1 MADTTLTELYKKLEW
16 SEEELRQHNILLLLL
31 SQLSTLQGNIAKE
44 IEDLYNKKGIYT
56 MALKHNHKKI
66 KDLIKNNA
74 APEFFRRMNMEQ
86 AEDYAEDSEKLE
98 RIVYQWAGLEMMSQ
112 EGLKADGLNLNHT
125 AKMAKACAVKRGKVS
140 ERTTFMQRVGAI
152 QDEVWELRNSTERYS
167 KHIFY
172 TEQQEEAAD
181 VIIAT
186 LSFLADEA
194 VDINQLITDK
204 MKYNEK
210 RND

>member
-1 MADTTLTELYKKLEW
+1 MADVTLTEVHKKLEW

-44 IEDLYNKKGIYT
+44 IENLYNKKGIFS
-56 MALKHNHKKI
+56 MGIKHNHKKI
-66 KDLIKNNA
+66 QSLIKNNA

-86 AEDYAEDSEKLE
+86 AEDYAEDSERLE
-98 RIVYQWAGLEMMSQ
+98 RIIYQWAGLEMISP

-125 AKMAKACAVKRGKVS
+125 AKIAKACAVKRGKVN
-140 ERTTFMQRVGAI
+140 ERTTYMQKVGAI
-152 QDEVWELRNSTERYS
+152 DDEVKELRDATQQYS
-167 KHIFY
+167 KHIYY

-194 VDINQLITDK
+194 VDINNLITDK
-204 MKYNEK
+204 MRFNET
-210 RND
+210 RV